1 MAIILFLIPFAIAV
15 IDWVAVWKSWR
26 KLEYFAKPA
35 VMLALLGWIAAFG
48 GFRGPMLWI
57 VLGVIFSL
65 AGDVF
70 LVLPRERFILGLV
83 AFLLAHVFY
92 LVGFSVYGPLSN
104 APVAILAVI
113 ILITSS
119 RLYLRLS
126 EGLQR
131 SGLEKL
137 RTPVLIYS
145 IVISLMLLS
154 ALATL
159 VRPDWRFSA
168 AALSAVGGLLFYVSD
183 ALLAW
188 NRFLAPLPRSRV
200 VSMMAYHL
208 GQFGIVLGASIQF
221 IFT

>member
-1 MAIILFLIPFAIAV
+1 MAVILFLVPFGIAI
-15 IDWVAVWKSWR
+15 IDWIAVWKNWR
-26 KLEYFAKPA
+26 KLEYLAKPG
-35 VMLALLGWIAAFG
+35 VMLALLGWIAAVG

-70 LVLPRERFILGLV
+70 LMPRYEKFILGLV
-83 AFLLAHVFY
+83 FFLLAHVFY
-92 LVGFSVYGPLSN
+92 MVGFSIYGPQFN
-104 APVAILAVI
+104 APVAILAVVI
-113 ILITSS
+113 IIASS
-119 RLYLRLS
+119 QLFLRIA

-131 SGLEKL
+131 SGREKL

-154 ALATL
+154 ALTTL
-159 VRPDWRFSA
+159 VRPEWRFSA
-168 AALSAVGGLLFYVSD
+168 AAVSALGGLLFYISD
-183 ALLAW
+183 ILLAW
-188 NRFLAPLPRSRV
+188 NRFLAPLPGGRL

-208 GQFGIVLGASIQF
+208 GQFGIVLGASIQY